1 MFRWRRPIVRGV
13 MVRVF
18 AGSIN
23 YRRSLDGIISS
34 LVLSFLLMCGAAVWL
49 TFNVADVLTG
59 RLGGEVRPFAGSII
73 YRSLD
78 GIISSLMLSF
88 LPLSGDAGVSDVI
101 DDACVLTLAFAG
113 GINYRR
119 LLDEA
124 LSSLVLSFL
133 LMYGLPGWLTLS
145 TLLTS

>member
-1 MFRWRRPIVRGV
+1 
-13 MVRVF
+13 MVRAF

-23 YRRSLDGIISS
+23 YH
-34 LVLSFLLMCGAAVWL
+34 
-49 TFNVADVLTG
+49 
-59 RLGGEVRPFAGSII
+59 
-73 YRSLD
+73 RSLD

-113 GINYRR
+113 GNNYRR

-133 LMYGLPGWLTLS
+133 LMYGLPGWLNLS
-145 TLLTS
+145 TLVTS

>member
-78 GIISSLMLSF
+78 GIISSLVLSF
-88 LPLSGDAGVSDVI
+88 LPLGGDAGVADVI
-101 DDACVLTLAFAG
+101 DDAGVLTDRSG
-113 GINYRR
+113 GDSWRSRVVLITAACSMRHYRHWCCR
-119 LLDEA
+119 
-124 LSSLVLSFL
+124 S
-133 LMYGLPGWLTLS
+133 Y
-145 TLLTS
+145 

>member
-49 TFNVADVLTG
+49 TFNVADVLTD
-59 RLGGEVRPFAGSII
+59 RLGGDGSAVRGE
-73 YRSLD
+73 YN
-78 GIISSLMLSF
+78 
-88 LPLSGDAGVSDVI
+88 LPIARWDNIVADAVVPTAEWRRRGV
-101 DDACVLTLAFAG
+101 
-113 GINYRR
+113 
-119 LLDEA
+119 
-124 LSSLVLSFL
+124 
-133 LMYGLPGWLTLS
+133 
-145 TLLTS
+145 